1 MRVIRK
7 IMFCALTG
15 IALCSCESVIY
26 LNGIVTDANNVPL
39 DSVIITSNGVRVRTD
54 SAGRF
59 KFISMAGWKH
69 RGEMNFLFSRK
80 GFIESRQKL
89 KINTDSI
96 AIIIL
101 KREK

>member
-1 MRVIRK
+1 
-7 IMFCALTG
+7 
-15 IALCSCESVIY
+15 
-26 LNGIVTDANNVPL
+26 
-39 DSVIITSNGVRVRTD
+39 
-54 SAGRF
+54 
-59 KFISMAGWKH
+59 
-69 RGEMNFLFSRK
+69 MNFLFSRK